1 MKFSKIIYCLLLLL
15 VVFTKSN
22 AAVVVLDSDYCDWY
36 FSIGKNKK
44 QYMAIVP
51 GSNINDLVCNKL
63 ISNPYIDNNISN
75 LKWIEDSSFT
85 YVTAF
90 DLQVSAEFKYDII
103 FEGLDTYAEVY
114 LNNQLILKG
123 NNMFVGYQ
131 REITKWLRAGTN
143 LLKIVFKSAVEV
155 GKNKAI
161 RNSIKYPADNE
172 EGEIK
177 VSPFVRKAAFQFG
190 WDINPRLVSCGIWR
204 PIKIVSNLKNE
215 TIIDKKK
222 EIKTVVKPFYKVRQE
237 KKDGGESFAFYSNEK
252 KSVQT
257 FMFGSNYVPYNMYPL
272 PIKNYKRVA
281 HLQKNQG
288 LPNRHD
294 YYRNLF
300 GELKNYGCNMLRIWG
315 GGWYEDD
322 YFYELADSMHIA
334 IWQDFMFANTM
345 YPADEEWINT
355 VKEEIKYNVE
365 RLSNHP
371 SIVLWSGN
379 NEIEVA
385 WKNWGWQSKY
395 QYSKEDSLKL
405 ISDYKLLFEEIIPA
419 ELKKQNSLVAYIPSS
434 PISNWG
440 RPEDFK
446 KGDNH
451 YWGIWHGE
459 APLEDFNNHVPR
471 FASEYGMPSLGL
483 SSSINK
489 YNSSSEFLYNRMK
502 SYKGMKLLNRYI
514 NDYLPA
520 SVNDTALSY
529 ASRYI
534 QFKALKMAYN
544 AHLYNSPFCA
554 GSLFWQFNESW
565 PGITWAAIDFSG
577 QRKIAPYASDFAM
590 IVDKKD
596 FVKVKYH
603 ALNNKAQKLSLIEY
617 TLKDIK
623 GNVLKRHNTKYNIS
637 DVING
642 IEMNP
647 YLYFDSLDLKSGYL
661 KIALKNI
668 ETYREII
675 LWDTI
680 VMFKKEKEYP
690 LKNATISISKID
702 KHYLKLNSNE
712 LVLGLFLEA
721 KEHPNINFNQNFI
734 NLEAG
739 EEKLIFVDGDLTDL
753 DLSNISFYSVY
764 NLQTAARAQNL
775 NSRQKISP

>member
-1 MKFSKIIYCLLLLL
+1 MLILL
-15 VVFTKSN
+15 VVFSKSN
-22 AAVVVLDSDYCDWY
+22 AAKVELDSDYCDWY

-90 DLQVSAEFKYDII
+90 DLQVRTEFKYDII

-114 LNNQLILKG
+114 LNNQLVLKG
-123 NNMFVGYQ
+123 NNMFVAYHQ
-131 REITKWLRAGTN
+131 EITKWLRDGTN
-143 LLKIVFKSAVEV
+143 LLKIVFKSTVEV
-155 GKNKAI
+155 GKQKAI
-161 RNSIKYPADNE
+161 RSAIKYPADNE

-177 VSPFVRKAAFQFG
+177 LSPFVRKAAFQFG

-204 PIKIVSNLKNE
+204 PIKIVSTLKNE
-215 TIIDKKK
+215 TIIDKKN
-222 EIKTVVKPFYKVRQE
+222 EIKPAVKPFYTLRQE

-252 KSVQT
+252 KPVQT
-257 FMFGSNYVPYNMYPL
+257 FMYGANYVPYNMYPL

-300 GELKNYGCNMLRIWG
+300 GELKNYGCNMLRVWG

-322 YFYELADSMHIA
+322 YFYELADSMHVA

-345 YPADEEWINT
+345 YPGDEEWINT

-365 RLSNHP
+365 RLSKHP
-371 SIVLWSGN
+371 CIVLWSGN

-395 QYSKEDSLKL
+395 HYSKEDSLKL
-405 ISDYKLLFEEIIPA
+405 ITDYHLLFQEIIPA
-419 ELKKQNSLVAYIPSS
+419 ELKKQRSLVAYIPSS

-440 RPEDFK
+440 RGDDFK
-446 KGDNH
+446 TGDNH

-459 APLEDFNNHVPR
+459 APLKDYYSHIPR
-471 FASEYGMPSLGL
+471 FASEYGMPSLGRW
-483 SSSINK
+483 SSINK
-489 YNSSSEFLYNRMK
+489 YNSNSQFLYDRMK
-502 SYKGMKLLNRYI
+502 SYKGMKLLQRYI

-520 SVNDTALSY
+520 PTNDTGLSY

-534 QFKALKMAYN
+534 QHKALKMAYN
-544 AHLYNSPFCA
+544 AHLYNSPYCA

-565 PGITWAAIDFSG
+565 PGITWSAIDFSG
-577 QRKIAPYASDFAM
+577 GRKIPSFFSDFLM
-590 IVDKKD
+590 LEDEKGLIKLRMNETTNKKQAPNIIELLLKATD
-596 FVKVKYH
+596 GKLIKKHTIKY
-603 ALNNKAQKLSLIEY
+603 SI
-617 TLKDIK
+617 KDQ
-623 GNVLKRHNTKYNIS
+623 RA
-637 DVING
+637 G

-647 YLYFDSLDLKSGYL
+647 YMYFDTLELKQTYL
-661 KIALKNI
+661 KIAVKKI
-668 ETYREII
+668 ETHNEIT
-675 LWDTI
+675 LWDTLI
-680 VMFKKEKEYP
+680 MPVREKEMSLSKP
-690 LKNATISISKID
+690 NILLTKVDEHHLKITANT
-702 KHYLKLNSNE
+702 
-712 LVLGLFLEA
+712 LVLGLFIDVDA
-721 KEHPNINFNQNFI
+721 KLKFNHNFI
-734 NLEAG
+734 NIENG
-739 EEKLIFVDGDLTDL
+739 IERMISFEGDVSEL
-753 DLSNISFYSVY
+753 DLSKFRLYSVY
-764 NLQTAARAQNL
+764 DLQ
-775 NSRQKISP
+775 SGSEK

>member
-1 MKFSKIIYCLLLLL
+1 MLLLL

-63 ISNPYIDNNISN
+63 ISNPYIDNHISN

-131 REITKWLRAGTN
+131 KEITKWLRAGTN

-177 VSPFVRKAAFQFG
+177 LSPFVRKAAFQFG

-440 RPEDFK
+440 RGDDFK
-446 KGDNH
+446 TGDNH

-459 APLEDFNNHVPR
+459 APLKDYYSHIPR
-471 FASEYGMPSLGL
+471 FASEYGMPSLGRW
-483 SSSINK
+483 SSINK
-489 YNSSSEFLYNRMK
+489 YNSNSQFLYDRMK
-502 SYKGMKLLNRYI
+502 SYKGMKLLQRYI

-520 SVNDTALSY
+520 PTNDTGLSY

-534 QFKALKMAYN
+534 QHKALKMAYN
-544 AHLYNSPFCA
+544 AHLYNSPYCA

-577 QRKIAPYASDFAM
+577 QRKIPPYQSNYA
-590 IVDKKD
+590 IVVDKKG
-596 FVKVKYH
+596 VVKYKNV
-603 ALNNKAQKLSLIEY
+603 LDKNNIKEVDLIEY
-617 TLKDIK
+617 CFKDISGK
-623 GNVLKRHNTKYNIS
+623 TIKKETVMHSKNELLK
-637 DVING
+637 G
-642 IEMNP
+642 IELNP
-647 YLYFDSLDLKSGYL
+647 YLYYDSLTIKDAYL
-661 KIALKNI
+661 TISFKNI
-668 ETYREII
+668 KPHNESIV
-675 LWDTI
+675 WDTI
-680 VMFKKEKEYP
+680 LLLKKEKDYSLNKP
-690 LKNATISISKID
+690 IIKVAKID
-702 KHYLKLNSNE
+702 EHHLKISSNE
-712 LVLGLFLEA
+712 LVIGLFLES
-721 KEHPNINFNQNFI
+721 KINPKLKFNQNFI
-734 NLEAG
+734 TIEAG
-739 EEKLIFVDGDLTDL
+739 QERVISVLNDETER
-753 DLSNISFYSVY
+753 DLSGIVFYSLY
-764 NLQTAARAQNL
+764 DLQAE
-775 NSRQKISP
+775 SKKE